1 MVVRRARKSISG
13 SACYGQGMS
22 RGVRLLR
29 AVRRGNP
36 ALALRD
42 KDWAFDPDR
51 MKNTPSAHTTGETRF
66 GRSKEYMR
74 GKLSPIK
81 SLGERY
87 LLIDADIH
95 RAPES
100 AGVIVLYGAQDVPIY
115 VKSVSNMRIGLL
127 DAKRRY
133 HTAIEFA
140 LAGMEDADEKSRAQL
155 EKVLKTAFGL
165 RETRDREIVTS
176 KGSPI

>member
-1 MVVRRARKSISG
+1 
-13 SACYGQGMS
+13 
-22 RGVRLLR
+22 
-29 AVRRGNP
+29 
-36 ALALRD
+36 
-42 KDWAFDPDR
+42 
-51 MKNTPSAHTTGETRF
+51 
-66 GRSKEYMR
+66 MR

-100 AGVIVLYGAQDVPIY
+100 AGVIVLYGAKSAPIY
-115 VKSVSNMRIGLL
+115 VKSVPNLRIALL

-140 LAGMEDADEKSRAQL
+140 LAGMEDAGEKSRTHL
-155 EKVLKTAFGL
+155 EKVLRTAFSL
-165 RETRDREIVTS
+165 RETRDGEIVTS
-176 KGSPI
+176 EGSLD